1 MVNMGSRLTCRRWY
15 AVGLVVA
22 LSFLPAPWNWGCAYG
37 QGLFGVANPLV
48 PFVYSPGLRGEA
60 RATAIWMGIASGQNT
75 LPALNRT
82 TWKLKDQFD
91 MTKDNLFLDTML
103 KFSVGPFSVR
113 GHYEQRYFK
122 GQASAANI
130 VRRTGLADATFEYS
144 GIRVGGDVDVFLP
157 FGIYAGANLDYDLY
171 QPLFTEAVYSVQ
183 YGWRDDKQ
191 SGPVWVL
198 GPGKKIEGEGAL
210 TLGAHIAANP
220 IGSVYGVSGLF
231 EIRARWPLSGTQVTD
246 LEISGGVRAPETIL
260 GSVALK
266 FGWRQTKIFFS
277 DTQPHPDSGLGA
289 YDSDFDAV
297 LDGWFG
303 QFSYYY

>member
-1 MVNMGSRLTCRRWY
+1 MGSRLTCKRWY

-22 LSFLPAPWNWGCAYG
+22 LSLLPAPWNGGCASA

-75 LPALNRT
+75 LPALNLS
-82 TWKLKDQFD
+82 WKLKDQFN

-103 KFSVGPFSVR
+103 KFSVGPLSVR

-122 GQASAANI
+122 GRTNFQNI
-130 VRRTGLADATFEYS
+130 PNNRMADATFEYS
-144 GIRVGGDVDVFLP
+144 GIRLGGDVDVFLP
-157 FGIYAGANLDYDLY
+157 FGIYTGANLDYDLY
-171 QPLFTEAVYSVQ
+171 QPFFTEAIETA
-183 YGWRDDKQ
+183 G
-191 SGPVWVL
+191 
-198 GPGKKIEGEGAL
+198 GKKIEGEGAL
-210 TLGAHIAANP
+210 TLGAHISANP
-220 IGSVYGVSGLF
+220 VTSVYGVSGVF

-246 LEISGGVRAPETIL
+246 LEISGGMRAPETIL

-277 DTQPHPDSGLGA
+277 DTQTYNGNSR
-289 YDSDFDAV
+289 DSDFDAV